1 MSWNDRVS
9 DVDVGY
15 QANMASWLT
24 VCVCLCSTGH
34 LSWRCSLEKRFVVEN
49 QTGQTNSCFSGLES
63 FVNVGRVGWCK
74 LHGWQRVALLKISYF
89 GADSNKF

>member
-1 MSWNDRVS
+1 MLNWPPKLAVFTR
-9 DVDVGY
+9 
-15 QANMASWLT
+15 
-24 VCVCLCSTGH
+24 
-34 LSWRCSLEKRFVVEN
+34 EKICRRKPDWSN
-49 QTGQTNSCFSGLES
+49 QFMPQSLES